1 METSDRGGADAAA
14 HPPGYRAA
22 RLDWL
27 TVQPLTETERA
38 VLALEKRTWRRP
50 GSKERAIRRELGM
63 GAVEYHL
70 RLNALLDDPRAIAAE
85 PALTRRLREQ
95 RDPGG
100 TLAP

>member
-1 METSDRGGADAAA
+1 MA
-14 HPPGYRAA
+14 HRAA
-22 RLDWL
+22 PDRDR
-27 TVQPLTETERA
+27 TRRA
-38 VLALEKRTWRRP
+38 GLGEAHWRRP